1 MAMLIVSSSKYS
13 QIITNHSHLIVTIF
27 HLTMVVELVYIRDGA
42 DCSISSNSFLNKM
55 LLRFLLE
62 SNIIKVAA
70 LALLANGPPRLA
82 CILFKA
88 ISRSTLN
95 VFFYKG
101 LVYNQILLVIYSL
114 FNHRYSSLTKQL
126 II

>member
-27 HLTMVVELVYIRDGA
+27 HLTMVELVYIRDVGT
-42 DCSISSNSFLNKM
+42 SFLNKM
-55 LLRFLLE
+55 FLLE
-62 SNIIKVAA
+62 SNIINVAA
-70 LALLANGPPRLA
+70 LALSTNGPPRLA

-95 VFFYKG
+95 VFFYDG
-101 LVYNQILLVIYSL
+101 LVYNQIFPWLDFIGHILALQS
-114 FNHRYSSLTKQL
+114 
-126 II
+126 

>member
-13 QIITNHSHLIVTIF
+13 QIITNHSHLIVRIF
-27 HLTMVVELVYIRDGA
+27 HLTMVELVYIRDGA

-55 LLRFLLE
+55 FLLE
-62 SNIIKVAA
+62 SNIINVAA
-70 LALLANGPPRLA
+70 LALSANGPPRLA

-95 VFFYKG
+95 VFFYNG
-101 LVYNQILLVIYSL
+101 LVYNQIFPWLDFIGHILALQS
-114 FNHRYSSLTKQL
+114 
-126 II
+126 

>member
-1 MAMLIVSSSKYS
+1 MLIVSSSKYS

-27 HLTMVVELVYIRDGA
+27 HLTMVELVYIRDGA

-62 SNIIKVAA
+62 SNIINVAA
-70 LALLANGPPRLA
+70 LALSANGPPRLA

-95 VFFYKG
+95 VFFYNG

-114 FNHRYSSLTKQL
+114 FNHRYNSLTKQL

>member
-27 HLTMVVELVYIRDGA
+27 HLTMVELVYIRDVGT
-42 DCSISSNSFLNKM
+42 SFLNK
-55 LLRFLLE
+55 E
-62 SNIIKVAA
+62 SNIINVAA
-70 LALLANGPPRLA
+70 LALSTNGPPRLA

-95 VFFYKG
+95 VFFYNG
-101 LVYNQILLVIYSL
+101 LVYNQIFPWLDFIGHILALQS
-114 FNHRYSSLTKQL
+114 
-126 II
+126 